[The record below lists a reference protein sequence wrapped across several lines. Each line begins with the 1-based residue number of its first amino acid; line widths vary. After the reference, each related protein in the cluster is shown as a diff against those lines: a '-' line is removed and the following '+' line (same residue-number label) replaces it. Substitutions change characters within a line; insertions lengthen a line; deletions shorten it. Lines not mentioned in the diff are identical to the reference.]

1 MKESL
6 ILNRLMFIDNL
17 DGTNDLAWDMRKLDR
32 IEGCAALIAYDNGID
47 DSTLN
52 ILLNSMKEKDDKTKA
67 KLLGAAVMYWNDV
80 LKKKIDLN
88 RYIEKIARY
97 MGK

>member
-1 MKESL
+1 M

-17 DGTNDLAWDMRKLDR
+17 DGTNDLAWDMRKLDQ

-47 DSTLN
+47 DSTLD

-80 LKKKIDLN
+80 LRKKIDLN

>member
-1 MKESL
+1 M
-6 ILNRLMFIDNL
+6 ILNRLMFIDNY
-17 DGTNDLAWDMRKLDR
+17 LAWDMRKLDQ

-47 DSTLN
+47 DSTLD

-80 LKKKIDLN
+80 LRKKIDLN

-97 MGK
+97 MRK

>member
-1 MKESL
+1 M
-6 ILNRLMFIDNL
+6 NRLMFIDNL

-47 DSTLN
+47 DSTLDT
-52 ILLNSMKEKDDKTKA
+52 LLMVMRDKDDDMKT
-67 KLLGAAVMYWNDV
+67 KLLGAAVIYWNDV
-80 LKKKIDLN
+80 LGKKIDLN
-88 RYIEKIARY
+88 RYTEKIARY

>member
-1 MKESL
+1 
-6 ILNRLMFIDNL
+6 MFIDNL

-32 IEGCAALIAYDNGID
+32 IEGCAALIAYDNGIAESILD
-47 DSTLN
+47 TL
-52 ILLNSMKEKDDKTKA
+52 LMVMRYKDDDMKA

-80 LKKKIDLN
+80 FGKKIDLN
-88 RYIEKIARY
+88 RYTEKIVKY

>member
-1 MKESL
+1 
-6 ILNRLMFIDNL
+6 MFIDNL

-47 DSTLN
+47 DSTLDT
-52 ILLNSMKEKDDKTKA
+52 LLMVMRDKDDDMKT

-80 LKKKIDLN
+80 LGKRIDLN
-88 RYIEKIARY
+88 RYKWR
-97 MGK
+97 

>member
-1 MKESL
+1 M
-6 ILNRLMFIDNL
+6 NRLMFIDNL
-17 DGTNDLAWDMRKLDR
+17 DGTNDLAWDMRKLDQ

-47 DSTLN
+47 DSTLD

-80 LKKKIDLN
+80 LGKKINLN
-88 RYIEKIARY
+88 RYTEKIARY

>member
-1 MKESL
+1 M
-6 ILNRLMFIDNL
+6 NRLMFIDNL

-47 DSTLN
+47 DSTLD

-80 LKKKIDLN
+80 LRKKIDLN

>member
-1 MKESL
+1 M
-6 ILNRLMFIDNL
+6 NRLMFIDNL

-32 IEGCAALIAYDNGID
+32 IEGCAALIAYDNGIAESILD
-47 DSTLN
+47 TL
-52 ILLNSMKEKDDKTKA
+52 LMVMRYKDDDMKA

-80 LKKKIDLN
+80 FGKKIDLN
-88 RYIEKIARY
+88 RYTEKIVKY

>member
-1 MKESL
+1 M
-6 ILNRLMFIDNL
+6 NRLMFIDNL
-17 DGTNDLAWDMRKLDR
+17 DGTNDLTWDMRKLDR
-32 IEGCAALIAYDNGID
+32 IEGCIALIAYDNGID
-47 DSTLN
+47 DSTLD

-80 LKKKIDLN
+80 LGKKIDLN
-88 RYIEKIARY
+88 RYIETIARY

>member
-1 MKESL
+1 M
-6 ILNRLMFIDNL
+6 NRLMFIDNL

-47 DSTLN
+47 DSTLDT
-52 ILLNSMKEKDDKTKA
+52 LLMVMRDKDDDMKT

-80 LKKKIDLN
+80 SGKKIDLN
-88 RYIEKIARY
+88 RYTEKIARY
-97 MGK
+97 KGK

>member
-1 MKESL
+1 M
-6 ILNRLMFIDNL
+6 NRLMFIDNY
-17 DGTNDLAWDMRKLDR
+17 LAWDMRKLDQ

-47 DSTLN
+47 DSTLD

-80 LKKKIDLN
+80 LRKKIDLN

>member
-1 MKESL
+1 M

-32 IEGCAALIAYDNGID
+32 IEGCAALIAYDNGIAESILD
-47 DSTLN
+47 TL
-52 ILLNSMKEKDDKTKA
+52 LMVMRYKDDDMKA

-80 LKKKIDLN
+80 FGKKIDLN
-88 RYIEKIARY
+88 RYTEKIVKY

>member
-1 MKESL
+1 
-6 ILNRLMFIDNL
+6 MFIDNY
-17 DGTNDLAWDMRKLDR
+17 LAWDMRKLDR

-47 DSTLN
+47 DSTLD

>member
-1 MKESL
+1 M
-6 ILNRLMFIDNL
+6 NRLMFIDNL

-47 DSTLN
+47 DSTLD